1 LSSIHRIYQEIQ
13 QDGLQ
18 IVLINVRESSSTVRE
33 AVKKRGYSL
42 PVLLDSKA
50 ATARTYGVW
59 GTPGVYLIDSKGFVI
74 AGGLGPHQWDSPV
87 GLRVLKSFTNE
98 VKQ

>member
-1 LSSIHRIYQEIQ
+1 M
-13 QDGLQ
+13 
-18 IVLINVRESSSTVRE
+18 LINVRESSSTVTE
-33 AVKKRGYSL
+33 AVKKRGYSF
-42 PVLLDSKA
+42 PVLLDSTA

-59 GTPGVYLIDSKGFVI
+59 GTPGVYLIDSKGYVI
-74 AGGLGPHQWDSPV
+74 AGGLGPHNWDSPV

>member
-1 LSSIHRIYQEIQ
+1 M
-13 QDGLQ
+13 
-18 IVLINVRESSSTVRE
+18 LINVRESSSTVME
-33 AVKKRGYSL
+33 AVKERGYSL
-42 PVLLDSKA
+42 PVLLDINA

-59 GTPGVYLIDSKGFVI
+59 GTPGVYLIDSKGYVI
-74 AGGLGPHQWDSPV
+74 AGGLGPHNWDTPV